1 MLLLFSLGNSPIK
14 GLNTQSGDQVHLLS
28 RVTHR
33 IELIDKLLS
42 LLLLQL
48 GLGSDPTRT
57 QESNEVHFPGLQ
69 LSRGG
74 FGKCR
79 SLGGLLNGT
88 RCTLVV
94 LWYGWWP
101 SFYFI
106 TGGIAPL

>member
-42 LLLLQL
+42 LLPLQL

-57 QESNEVHFPGLQ
+57 
-69 LSRGG
+69 
-74 FGKCR
+74 
-79 SLGGLLNGT
+79 
-88 RCTLVV
+88 
-94 LWYGWWP
+94 
-101 SFYFI
+101 
-106 TGGIAPL
+106 